1 MHQTSSR
8 LLRMTDDDRPF
19 TRDFKDLFSTL
30 VVSLPLTPHRVRFQK
45 VEHTFTSEEAITN
58 LGSLKFS
65 QSNRMPDP
73 KDPSRIVTT
82 TTTTTFSMAREMAR
96 SVCQKFLEAR
106 FIEAVDNKSD
116 FNSKSAVWQLT
127 SKGMAVLARFCQR
140 NGINQR
146 HVMDALDSNRN
157 QMHLVIVEREADTDK
172 LHRDQ
177 ATIEVIFRRFAGTEG
192 PNLKNSTSSS
202 DSDSL
207 SEYASGLVGVR
218 MARDRKIGDKL
229 YFNTFTGKS
238 TIDWLMDCCTL
249 VDRRETVEL
258 ATLFCDYGLMQPVD
272 TLPNS
277 ARFIPTKSAVYY
289 ITEKGQR
296 VAGWISSPRPPAEQN
311 ETSLAKNR
319 DMSSKDSNAN
329 RMSIII
335 RDPAL
340 RLLFREYLRDTHC
353 EENLAFYLDVKDF
366 LAGYNSAKRSSA
378 VPKFEAIRETLAA
391 AYSLYNAFLAPGS
404 PCELNIDHSLRTAL
418 AGRMTR
424 AVGDDDAMIKSLD
437 EVASLFDQA
446 QTSVF
451 KLMASD
457 SVPKF
462 MREPK
467 YATILRERNLETALG
482 GNFSIRT

>member
-1 MHQTSSR
+1 MSYAQ
-8 LLRMTDDDRPF
+8 
-19 TRDFKDLFSTL
+19 DFKDLFSTL

-45 VEHTFTSEEAITN
+45 VDHTFTSEEAITN

-106 FIEAVDNKSD
+106 FVESVDGKND
-116 FNSKSAVWQLT
+116 FASKSAVWQLT

-146 HVMDALDSNRN
+146 HVMEALDSTRN
-157 QMHLVIVEREADTDK
+157 QMHLVICEREADTDK

-177 ATIEVIFRRFAGTEG
+177 ATIEVIFRRFAGSEG
-192 PNLKNSTSSS
+192 PNLKNSTSAS

-207 SEYASGLVGVR
+207 SEYSSGMVGVR
-218 MARDRKIGDKL
+218 MARDRKLGDRL
-229 YFNTFTGKS
+229 YFNTFTGKA

-249 VDRRETVEL
+249 VDRRETIEL
-258 ATLFCDYGLMQPVD
+258 ATLFCDYGLMQPVEA
-272 TLPNS
+272 LPNG
-277 ARFIPTKSAVYY
+277 ARFIPSKTAVYY

-296 VAGWISSPRPPAEQN
+296 VAGWISSPKPTAPEN
-311 ETSLAKNR
+311 GEPTSAAPKPR
-319 DMSSKDSNAN
+319 EVSSKDSNAN

-366 LAGYNSAKRSSA
+366 LSGYNAAKRSAA

-391 AYSLYNAFLAPGS
+391 AYSTFQT
-404 PCELNIDHSLRTAL
+404 IHSSFDRLGKVSNPKLSRSIQCFPRT
-418 AGRMTR
+418 RVSM
-424 AVGDDDAMIKSLD
+424 
-437 EVASLFDQA
+437 
-446 QTSVF
+446 
-451 KLMASD
+451 
-457 SVPKF
+457 
-462 MREPK
+462 
-467 YATILRERNLETALG
+467 
-482 GNFSIRT
+482 